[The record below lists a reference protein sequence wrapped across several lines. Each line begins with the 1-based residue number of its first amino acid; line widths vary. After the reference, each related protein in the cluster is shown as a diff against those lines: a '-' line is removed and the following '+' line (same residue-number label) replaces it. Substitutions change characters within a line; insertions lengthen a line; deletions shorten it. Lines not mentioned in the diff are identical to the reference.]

1 MSQRSASTKL
11 PHGIE
16 DSRKS
21 IITAINASN
30 PVFQRT
36 FLKLGESLRKEA
48 KRAISEL
55 FLVDVSHAPAK
66 LHLHPLKSKDVPSVL
81 DPQKRVKVFTFHI
94 TSSDSH
100 KASFTLEEGTAY
112 LRACGP
118 HDEIDKTP

>member
-1 MSQRSASTKL
+1 MIQTAPSAQRPTR
-11 PHGIE
+11 E
-16 DSRKS
+16 DSRQTT
-21 IITAINASN
+21 ITAVDASN

-36 FLKLGESLRKEA
+36 FLKLGEGLRKEA

-55 FLVDVSHAPAK
+55 LLVDVSSAPAK
-66 LHLHPLKSKDVPSVL
+66 LHLHPLKSKTVPSAV
-81 DPQKRVKVFTFHI
+81 DATKKVKVFTFHI

-100 KASFTLEEGTAY
+100 KASFTLEDGTAY